1 MSFISLSISICWCIV
16 LNTLLSKN
24 LEIQVQNQRGVA
36 LSLLVKMK
44 HSFFFLTLNDPE
56 VYPVLSIR
64 EL

>member
-1 MSFISLSISICWCIV
+1 MSFISLSISICCCIV

-36 LSLLVKMK
+36 LSLWVKMK
-44 HSFFFLTLNDPE
+44 HPFFFLTLNDPE